1 MKHNIYITPE
11 IKTVILYMPRL
22 MAGSYME
29 KGNTD
34 GQGSGNFDAPAKRGT
49 SLFDTGDEEDIITGW

>member
-22 MAGSYME
+22 MAGSYI
-29 KGNTD
+29 GSGSTD
-34 GQGSGNFDAPAKRGT
+34 GQGSGKLDAPAKRGT
-49 SLFDTGDEEDIITGW
+49 SLFDTGEEEDIITGW

>member
-22 MAGSYME
+22 MAGSYI
-29 KGNTD
+29 GSGSTD
-34 GQGSGNFDAPAKRGT
+34 GQGNGDFDASAKRGT